1 MHRLGCRS
9 GVDRSAFRYAIGQLG
24 TGSSSVWGAGGNLV
38 EIRLLAVSAALGA
51 ATFAVLEGVQSVVR
65 EDHSFAAPMSVYAV
79 GAYGFVQ
86 TIAFVA
92 LGLGSLALP
101 AGLRQPVAS
110 PEWTL
115 GRALLATWAL
125 GVLLAAA
132 FPIDSVPAVH
142 GAASF
147 VSFVAILAA
156 MFVFA
161 RACRSVARWRSF
173 AAPST
178 WLARSAL
185 AAFLVAVL
193 TQPSFAFGVAQRVFL
208 AAVVGWIIATALR
221 LHAAKIGSASA
232 GTHHNRRAQ

>member
-1 MHRLGCRS
+1 M
-9 GVDRSAFRYAIGQLG
+9 
-24 TGSSSVWGAGGNLV
+24 GAGGNVV
-38 EIRLLAVSAALGA
+38 EIRLLAVSVVLAA

-79 GAYGFVQ
+79 GAYGFIQ

-92 LGLGSLALP
+92 LGLGSLALV
-101 AGLRQPVAS
+101 AGMRQPVAAS
-110 PEWTL
+110 PKWTL

-132 FPIDSVPAVH
+132 FPIDSAPVVH

-161 RACRSVARWRSF
+161 HACRDVARWQSF

-208 AAVVGWIIATALR
+208 AAVVCWIIATALR
-221 LHAAKIGSASA
+221 LHAAKIGSVPA
-232 GTHHNRRAQ
+232 GSHHNRRAQ